1 MTAYWKKTPRQ
12 NQIAERLPMMKLFLR
27 IFAVLVVIAGLS
39 AASVSSKA
47 SAITPSHLSVTGSM
61 SKVIMM
67 PTPGGCGGHL
77 PGCYVNEAP
86 SAR

>member
-1 MTAYWKKTPRQ
+1 
-12 NQIAERLPMMKLFLR
+12 MMKLFLR

-61 SKVIMM
+61 SKAMM
-67 PTPGGCGGHL
+67 VPYPVCGGHL
-77 PGCYVNEAP
+77 PGCSINETA
-86 SAR
+86 AVR